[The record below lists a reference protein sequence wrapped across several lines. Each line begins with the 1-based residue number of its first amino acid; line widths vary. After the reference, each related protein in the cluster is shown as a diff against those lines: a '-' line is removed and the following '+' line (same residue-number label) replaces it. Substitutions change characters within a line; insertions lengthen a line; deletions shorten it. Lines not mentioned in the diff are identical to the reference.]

1 MYHLRYIILSIFYT
15 IALFANAQNSFPD
28 DYFRSPLDIPLY
40 LAGTF
45 GELRTN
51 HFHAGIDIKTKGIE
65 GLKVY
70 AVAGGYVSRVKVSLG
85 GYGNAIYITHP
96 NGYVS
101 VYGHLKQFN
110 SAIKKYV
117 KEQQYKKKS
126 FTVDLFPD
134 KDLLKVGKGDVIAI
148 SGNSG
153 GSTGPHLHFEIR
165 EAANQHPVNPLLFKS
180 IKVADNR
187 RPVIAGLLLYPIG
200 DSSLVAGYAGTAL
213 FKVTGNAGDYH
224 LFNDTVVTVHGNI
237 SFGLRAYDRMNR
249 INNKN
254 GIYKEQLWIDSAL
267 VFDIEFKELS
277 FYTSRYINS
286 LIDYRYFQESKHRVV
301 RTELDTNN
309 RLNIYNTVKHNG
321 IFTFNDTL
329 VHHLKYIVRD
339 AYGNS
344 SNLNFKI
351 KGYIPD
357 SIPVKNSLVSND
369 SAININFSK
378 QAKISFDG
386 LTVVFPPNTFYR
398 SLSLPYKRSPGGNDS
413 FADFY
418 TIGSRFVPVQKYFKL
433 SISVDDKIAD
443 SLQSKL
449 YIAKVDEG
457 DKLSYAGGN
466 FNGGLLT
473 AKVRSLGTF
482 TIGLDTLPPTIK
494 PVNIRGKKRITS
506 QKSIKLRISDKTTGI
521 KKYAAFLN
529 DRWILMEYDPKKET
543 VTYNFD
549 NHLVKGK
556 NMFKLY
562 VFDNRDNRSVYE
574 AEIFNP

>member
-1 MYHLRYIILSIFYT
+1 MRHLRYILLSIFYT
-15 IALFANAQNSFPD
+15 VAIFANAQNRFPD
-28 DYFRSPLDIPLY
+28 HYFRSPLDIPLY

-51 HFHAGIDIKTKGIE
+51 HFHAGIDIKTKGVE

-70 AVAGGYVSRVKVSLG
+70 AAADGYVSRIKVSLG

-110 SAIKKYV
+110 SAIERYV

-126 FTVDLFPD
+126 FTIELFPD
-134 KDLLKVGKGDVIAI
+134 KDMLKVGKGNVIAI

-165 EAANQHPVNPLLFKS
+165 EAANQHPINPLLFKS
-180 IKVADNR
+180 IKVSDDR
-187 RPVIAGLLLYPIG
+187 RPVIAELLLYPIG
-200 DSSLVAGYAGTAL
+200 DSSLVDGDVDTTL
-213 FKVTGNAGDYH
+213 FKVVGNTGDYH
-224 LFNDTVVTVHGNI
+224 LLNDTVVNVHGNI
-237 SFGLRAYDRMNR
+237 SFGLRAYDRMNG
-249 INNKN
+249 INNRN
-254 GIYKEQLWIDSAL
+254 GIYEEQLWLDSAL
-267 VFDIEFKELS
+267 VFDIELKELS

-286 LIDYRYFQESKHRVV
+286 LIDYRYFQKSKHRVV

-309 RLNIYNTVKHNG
+309 RLNIYNTVKNNG
-321 IFTFNDTL
+321 IFAFNDTS
-329 VHHLKYIVRD
+329 VHRLKYIVKD

-344 SNLNFKI
+344 AKLNFKI
-351 KGYIPD
+351 KSYIPD
-357 SIPVKNSLVSND
+357 SIPDKNSLVSND

-386 LTVVFPPNTFYR
+386 LSAVFPPNTFYR
-398 SLSLPYKRSPGGNDS
+398 SQSLSYKRSSGGSDS

-433 SISVDDKIAD
+433 SISVDGKIDD

-449 YIAKVDEG
+449 YIAKVDGG
-457 DKLSYAGGN
+457 DRLSYAGGN
-466 FNGGLLT
+466 FADGLLT
-473 AKVRSLGTF
+473 AKIRSLGTF
-482 TIGLDTLPPTIK
+482 TVALDTLPPTIK
-494 PVNIRGKKRITS
+494 PVNIRDKKRISS
-506 QKSIKLRISDKTTGI
+506 QKTIKLRISDKTTGI
-521 KKYAAFLN
+521 KKYSAFLN
-529 DRWILMEYDPKKET
+529 DKWILMEYDPKKET
-543 VTYNFD
+543 LTYNFD
-549 NHLVKGK
+549 SLLDKGK
-556 NMFKLY
+556 NLFKLY